1 MYFMSHDKSLRQL
14 YQNSLQIESKIF
26 KIETDFREKDFGKDI
41 TLDIKI
47 LNKNFNNNST
57 FYTDSMGLD
66 L

>member
-1 MYFMSHDKSLRQL
+1 MSHDKSLRQL